1 MATCTPTNS
10 VLKEVMS
17 SSFSGESFFSLATV
31 GACAGSDYNSRVMRD
46 LGSLGFSCVGA
57 TAWPRSVAPSPIFEV
72 DTQNLGHAPSL
83 SNTSA
88 GAMGRVTSKISEI

>member
-31 GACAGSDYNSRVMRD
+31 GACAGSDYNSRVMRGP
-46 LGSLGFSCVGA
+46 GSLGFSCVWGDRLA
-57 TAWPRSVAPSPIFEV
+57 ACSVADSYIF
-72 DTQNLGHAPSL
+72 
-83 SNTSA
+83 
-88 GAMGRVTSKISEI
+88 